1 MISFRLPSLPFGLAY
16 DLKSGFVF
24 VTQPDVHNVIAVN
37 VTMGAVVLT
46 IGKGRGNQFGQ
57 LNTPYGIAFDGFGNL
72 LVAEK
77 ENQRIAVYNASDG
90 TPITSFHTPIEP
102 CSVFVHQ
109 NGNVIVGGEL
119 GLFMWS

>member
-16 DLKSGFVF
+16 DHKSGFVF

-57 LNTPYGIAFDGFGNL
+57 LNTPYGIALDGYSHL
-72 LVAEK
+72 LVAD
-77 ENQRIAVYNASDG
+77 NQNYRIAVFNASDG
-90 TPITSFHTPIEP
+90 TPITSLHTPP
-102 CSVFVHQ
+102 TPHSVFGDK
-109 NGNVIVGGEL
+109 NGSVVVGCDN
-119 GLFMWS
+119 GLLMWS